1 MARVCLILPVD
12 SPSLPPEW
20 VLRCRKGLEDAGHM
34 VEVLAVLEG
43 DGPPPSDPEDG
54 SWSWVMAVRSGLS
67 SAVLRGMIQA
77 EAEGEILVVLDITRN
92 YLPEDLARVVE
103 PLVEG
108 RADLAVAKRVRDS
121 EHSGIPAQAPT
132 RVHSAAW
139 RYWMSSGIG
148 LISRPILGVS
158 DPFSGLVALTPTL
171 ARQVIGSFHPVG
183 DRFTVDL
190 LLRTRCR
197 RVDVPV
203 HVEGLGIPVTPSLDD
218 FRHLKRLS
226 DDRFGILSRLA
237 QFCAVGASGMIVDL
251 SSYAV
256 LQAVFSRTFLATG
269 TTPLTGGP
277 RDLAAAGVV
286 AIALALTW
294 NFSLN
299 RRLTFNDARAGSIP
313 RQYLTYALSNAM
325 GIALSLSLR
334 LYLPAHV
341 GFFNR
346 HRLAAAVVGLVTAT
360 GISFTMARWLVFSR
374 PNSPENSDDAD
385 LAGRKDKADADNRS
399 IEPSTIG

>member
-12 SPSLPPEW
+12 NPSLPTEW
-20 VLRCRKGLEDAGHM
+20 VQRCRRGLEAAGHT
-34 VEVLAVLEG
+34 VEVFAVLEG
-43 DGPPPSDPEDG
+43 DGPPPPDPADG
-54 SWSWVMAVRSGLS
+54 SWNWMLAVWSGLS
-67 SAVLRGMIQA
+67 SAVLRGMIRA
-77 EAEGEILVVLDITRN
+77 EAEGEILVVLDVTRN
-92 YLPEDLARVVE
+92 YLPEELAKVVQ

-108 RADLAVAKRVRDS
+108 RADLAVAKRVRKSDLA
-121 EHSGIPAQAPT
+121 GIPEPAAS

-139 RYWMSSGIG
+139 RYWMSAGIG

-158 DPFSGLVALTPTL
+158 DPFSGLVGLTPTL

-197 RVDVPV
+197 RIDVPV
-203 HVEGLGIPVTPSLDD
+203 YVEGLGIPVTPSLDD
-218 FRHLKRLS
+218 LRHLKRLS

-237 QFCAVGASGMIVDL
+237 QFCAVGASGMVVDL
-251 SSYAV
+251 SSYAL
-256 LQAVFSRTFLATG
+256 LQPVFSRTFLATG

-277 RDLAAAGVV
+277 LDLAAAGIV

-313 RQYLTYALSNAM
+313 RQYLTYALSNAL

-341 GFFNR
+341 DFFNR
-346 HRLAAAVVGLVTAT
+346 HRLAAAVVGIVTAT

-374 PNSPENSDDAD
+374 ADSPKTRDGAD
-385 LAGRKDKADADNRS
+385 LAGQQQTADQRS
-399 IEPSTIG
+399 VETSTVG